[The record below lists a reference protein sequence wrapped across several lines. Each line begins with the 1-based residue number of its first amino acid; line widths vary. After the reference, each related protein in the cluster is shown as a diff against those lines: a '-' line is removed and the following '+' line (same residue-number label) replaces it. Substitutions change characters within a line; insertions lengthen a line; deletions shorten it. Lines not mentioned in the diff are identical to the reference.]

1 MRRVMTSLAILSALT
16 DASVAQQP
24 SSTPAFEA
32 ASVKRSL
39 TNSSGW
45 SVSYT
50 PDSFHATNATLSSLI
65 QSAYGIRPDRLV
77 GGPDWVRTARF
88 DVNAKAAQALPREQL
103 RLMAER
109 LLEDRFGLALTKEQR
124 EQESYVMRLARADGR
139 LGPDV
144 RRAADGCLDRVAPG
158 GVPTIQAAGPPLQ
171 SSTGARPTFSG
182 RCATIASVAG
192 GLSRNLGIEVLD
204 QTGLQGRWD
213 YVIAYAPLT
222 VDGPAALEPA
232 QASLPSVFVAVEEQL
247 GLKLERNPHGTVEYV
262 VIANAHAPTDN

>member
-1 MRRVMTSLAILSALT
+1 MMMSLAVLSALT
-16 DASVAQQP
+16 DAGMAQQP
-24 SSTPAFEA
+24 SSTPTFEA
-32 ASVKRSL
+32 ASVKRSI

-50 PDSFHATNATLSSLI
+50 PDSLHATNATLSSLI
-65 QSAYGIRPDRLV
+65 QSAYGVRPDRLV
-77 GGPDWVRTARF
+77 GGPNWVRTTRF

-103 RLMAER
+103 RQMARR
-109 LLEDRFGLALTKEQR
+109 LLENRFGLVLTKEQR
-124 EQESYVMRLARADGR
+124 EQEAYVMRLARADGR

-144 RRAADGCLDRVAPG
+144 RRAPDDCADGIAPG
-158 GVPTIQAAGPPLQ
+158 GVPTTIQAAGPPLQ

-192 GLSRNLGIEVLD
+192 GLSRNLGIEVVD

-232 QASLPSVFVAVEEQL
+232 QASLPSVFVAIEEQL
-247 GLKLERNPHGTVEYV
+247 GLKLERNPHGTAEYV
-262 VIANAHAPTDN
+262 IIAQAHAPTEN